1 MTMIGD
7 TAGAPESGEP
17 QPRRTFPV
25 FSAETRRQAAAFD
38 AIGERYDDVFPHKS
52 GQIIATQ
59 WVVDRLSPGARV
71 LDLGCGTGVPTAGML
86 VESGLEVVGV
96 DVSTEMLTLA
106 RRNVPAGR
114 FVAMDLLQLD
124 DSLGNFDAVVA
135 FFSLLMLRRSEIPVV
150 LRKIRSVLRPGGL
163 VAIGMVEG
171 DLDYAPLTF
180 LGQEV
185 FVTAYPL
192 ADLEATIRAE
202 GLHVR
207 ELDVEEFEP
216 ASTDVPAERQV
227 FLYCS
232 AP

>member
-1 MTMIGD
+1 
-7 TAGAPESGEP
+7 
-17 QPRRTFPV
+17 V

-38 AIGERYDDVFPHKS
+38 AIGERYDDAFPHKS

-59 WVVDRLSPGARV
+59 WVIDRLPPGARV

-86 VESGLEVVGV
+86 VESGLEVIGV

-106 RRNVPAGR
+106 RRNVPSGR
-114 FVAMDLLQLD
+114 FVAMDVLQLD
-124 DSLGNFDAVVA
+124 SSLGDFDAVVA
-135 FFSLLMLRRSEIPVV
+135 FFSLLMLRRSEIPPV
-150 LRKIRSVLRPGGL
+150 IRRIRAVLRPGGL

-171 DLDYAPLTF
+171 DLDYAPLSF

-185 FVTAYPL
+185 SVTAYPR

-207 ELDVEEFEP
+207 EVDVEEFEP
-216 ASTDVPAERQV
+216 PAADVPAERQI

>member
-1 MTMIGD
+1 M
-7 TAGAPESGEP
+7 
-17 QPRRTFPV
+17 
-25 FSAETRRQAAAFD
+25 FSADTRRQAAAFD

-59 WVVDRLSPGARV
+59 WVVDRLPPGARV

-86 VESGLEVVGV
+86 VESRLEVVGV

-124 DSLGNFDAVVA
+124 RSLGDFDAVVA
-135 FFSLLMLRRSEIPVV
+135 FFSLLMLRRSEIPGV
-150 LRKIRSVLRPGGL
+150 LRRIRSVLRPGGL

-171 DLDYAPLTF
+171 DLDYAQLTF
-180 LGQEV
+180 LGQDV
-185 FVTAYPL
+185 YVTAYPL

-207 ELDVEEFEP
+207 EVDVEEFEP

-227 FLYCS
+227 FLYCA

>member
-1 MTMIGD
+1 M
-7 TAGAPESGEP
+7 
-17 QPRRTFPV
+17 

-59 WVVDRLSPGARV
+59 WVIDRLAPGARV

-86 VESGLEVVGV
+86 AETGLEVVGV
-96 DVSTEMLTLA
+96 DVSTEMLALA
-106 RRNVPAGR
+106 RRNVPTGR
-114 FVAMDLLQLD
+114 FVAMDLMELD
-124 DSLGNFDAVVA
+124 GSLGEFDGVCA
-135 FFSLLMLRRSEIPVV
+135 FFSLLMLRKEDIPRV
-150 LRKIRSVLRPGGL
+150 LRRTKALLRPGAV

-171 DLDYAPLTF
+171 DFDYAPLSF

-185 FVTAYPL
+185 AVTAFPRV
-192 ADLEATIRAE
+192 DLESVIRAE
-202 GLHVR
+202 GLHVL
-207 ELDVEEFEP
+207 EVDVEEFEP
-216 ASTDVPAERQV
+216 ASADVPAERQI

>member
-1 MTMIGD
+1 M
-7 TAGAPESGEP
+7 
-17 QPRRTFPV
+17 RV

-59 WVVDRLSPGARV
+59 WVIDRLAPGARV

-86 VESGLEVVGV
+86 AETGLEVVGV
-96 DVSTEMLTLA
+96 DVSTEMLALA
-106 RRNVPAGR
+106 RRNVPTGR
-114 FVAMDLLQLD
+114 FVAMDLMELD
-124 DSLGNFDAVVA
+124 GSLGEFDGVCA
-135 FFSLLMLRRSEIPVV
+135 FFSLLMLRKEDIPRV
-150 LRKIRSVLRPGGL
+150 LRRTKALLRPGAV

-171 DLDYAPLTF
+171 DFDYAPLSF

-185 FVTAYPL
+185 AVTAFPRV
-192 ADLEATIRAE
+192 DLESVIRAE
-202 GLHVR
+202 GLHVL
-207 ELDVEEFEP
+207 EVDVEEFEP
-216 ASTDVPAERQV
+216 ASADVPAERQI

>member
-1 MTMIGD
+1 M
-7 TAGAPESGEP
+7 
-17 QPRRTFPV
+17 

-38 AIGERYDDVFPHKS
+38 AIGERYDDAFPHKS

-71 LDLGCGTGVPTAGML
+71 LDVGCGTGVPTAGML
-86 VESGLEVVGV
+86 VESGLVVVGV
-96 DVSTEMLTLA
+96 DVSTEMLALA

-124 DSLGNFDAVVA
+124 DSLGTFDAVVA
-135 FFSLLMLRRSEIPVV
+135 FFSLLMLRRSEIPMV